1 MTAHSGFDKAGLYLN
16 IRLRHVPLDPY
27 TCQVDLKAMRRAINR
42 NTVMLVGS
50 APNFPYGKC
59 FGSLVK
65 FNSSP

>member
-59 FGSLVK
+59 FGSLV
-65 FNSSP
+65 NSSP